1 MTIQDTGYAPERWEF
16 DGEVSRVFDDMLARS
31 IPQYTVMRDSVQA
44 LSREFVLSN
53 STVLDLGT
61 SRGEMI
67 AELIDAN
74 TEKRRVHYVG
84 LEISPPMLEAARER
98 FQAHI
103 SKGRV
108 DILEYDLREGLQAL
122 FETSAIQ
129 QSVSL
134 ITAILTVMFIPV
146 ECRQKLLQDIY
157 ANLQPGGA
165 FIMVEKLLGEGA
177 RIDSLLVK
185 EYYAL
190 KQMEG
195 YSSEEIERKRL
206 SLQGVLVPGTASH
219 HIETLHRVGFQSV
232 DCFWRWMNFAGFI
245 AIK

>member
-1 MTIQDTGYAPERWEF
+1 MTIQDTGYAPERWAF
-16 DGEVSRVFDDMLARS
+16 DDEVSRVFDDMLARS
-31 IPQYTVMRDSVQA
+31 IPQYTVMRGAVKV

-74 TEKRRVHYVG
+74 PAKRGVHYVG
-84 LEISPPMLEAARER
+84 IEISPPMLEAARER
-98 FQAHI
+98 FQTHI
-103 SKGRV
+103 SKGQV
-108 DILEYDLREGLQAL
+108 GILAYDLREGLQAL
-122 FETSAIQ
+122 VETSAVRQ
-129 QSVSL
+129 KVSL
-134 ITAILTVMFIPV
+134 MTAVLTVMFIPV
-146 ECRQKLLQDIY
+146 ECRQQLLQDIY

-177 RIDSLLVK
+177 RIDDLLVK

-219 HIETLHRVGFQSV
+219 QIETLYRVGFQSV